1 MAVSATAI
9 ARIWEGDGF
18 RLFLSHRA
26 EDKKKTSE
34 LKKQLRKYGVCAFVA
49 HEDIKP
55 TEAWQREIERA
66 LQSMDALAALM
77 TKNFHDS
84 RWTDQEV
91 GFALGRRVP
100 IIAVN
105 FGLNPYGFIGSMQ
118 ALKSDW
124 DNAAQEIVTLLLKNK
139 EMIDAYVQAIAD
151 CASWNDGNSLAEI
164 LPALKGL
171 DENQAQALVDA
182 YNSNSEVHGSWGF
195 NGTRPGSYG
204 RGLIGHLE
212 RWAPGEYEIS
222 GGAPYRVRRVTK
234 RKTSHASTKKRR

>member
-1 MAVSATAI
+1 MAVSAAAI

-26 EDKKKTSE
+26 GDKKKTSG

-55 TEAWQREIERA
+55 TEAWQREIVRA
-66 LQSMDALAALM
+66 LKSMDALTALM
-77 TKNFHDS
+77 TKKFHDS
-84 RWTDQEV
+84 LWTDQEV

-105 FGLNPYGFIGSMQ
+105 LGLNPYGFIGSMQ

-124 DNAAQEIVTLLLKNK
+124 DDAAQEIVKLLLKNK
-139 EMIDAYVQAIAD
+139 EMIDAYVQAVAD
-151 CASWNDGNSLAEI
+151 FANWKDGNIIAEI

-171 DENQAQALVDA
+171 DEDQIQGLIDA
-182 YNSNSEVHGSWGF
+182 YNSNTEVHGSWGF

-212 RWAPGEYEIS
+212 RWAPGEYEMS
-222 GGAPYRVRRVTK
+222 DGAPYRIRRVP
-234 RKTSHASTKKRR
+234 SHASKKKHR

>member
-18 RLFLSHRA
+18 RLFLSHKA
-26 EDKKKTSE
+26 ENNKKEASK
-34 LKKQLRKYGVCAFVA
+34 LKMQLRKYGVCAFVA

-66 LQSMDALAALM
+66 LRSTEALAALM

-84 RWTDQEV
+84 LWTDQEV

-105 FGLNPYGFIGSMQ
+105 LGMNPYGFIGSMQ
-118 ALKSDW
+118 ALKTDW
-124 DNAAQEIVTLLLKNK
+124 DSAAQEIVKLLLKNE
-139 EMIDAYVQAIAD
+139 EMFEAYVQAIED
-151 CASWNDGNSLAEI
+151 CASWNDGNDLAAI

-171 DENQAQALVDA
+171 DEGQIQNLVDA

-195 NGTRPGSYG
+195 NGTRPSTWG
-204 RGLIGHLE
+204 RGLISHLD
-212 RWAPGEYEIS
+212 RLAPGEFEVS
-222 GGAPYRVRRVTK
+222 DGPAYRIRRVPS
-234 RKTSHASTKKRR
+234 RASKKKRV